1 MLRPMS
7 ACRRALIRKLE
18 NVDAFPMVA
27 LQAIRELRT
36 DLDVVEAEAIIRARE
51 LGASLEDIA
60 EAMEMSRQG
69 VAYKLKALMGDS
81 HTDES
86 DESDN
91 QIVDIRGPEADA
103 QPPRHES

>member
-1 MLRPMS
+1 MS
-7 ACRRALIRKLE
+7 ASRRALIRKLE
-18 NVDAFPMVA
+18 TVDAFPMVA

-86 DESDN
+86 DESDD